1 MAEPVQPSAVERSTI
16 RKIYLRLLPLLFL
29 AYFVC
34 YLDRI
39 NVGFAALTMNKELG
53 FNATIFAFGASAF
66 FWGYCLFEVPSNIVL
81 EKVGARLWIA
91 RIMITWGLLSGCTAF
106 ATGATTFAVV
116 RCLLGIAEAGFFP
129 GMILFFT
136 FWFPGRYRGRVVGWF
151 MTAIPV
157 SIALG
162 APISTGLMELDGLLG
177 MAGWRWMFIGE
188 AVPAVLLGIGV
199 FIFVRDRPAR
209 ASWLTAEERDWLAG
223 ELQAERH
230 AVDAVRVYSLLQSLI
245 NPRVLAL
252 AVIYLGIATAGVG
265 LVIFL
270 PQMIK
275 QLGLSLMMIGVATA
289 VPYVIGTIGMIIWG
303 FVTDRMNE
311 RRWNLFFACLASA
324 IGLLIAGVLHGSL
337 WALAGLSVATVGFYG
352 MKTPFWPLPST
363 FLSGTAAA
371 AGIAAINSL
380 GNLGGLIGPNVVG
393 LLKDATGSFESGLYA
408 LAGFALLS
416 AVVTLVAVREPSRA
430 VTAPLRA
437 TQTIG

>member
-1 MAEPVQPSAVERSTI
+1 MVASATPLLAPSAVERSTI

-53 FNATIFAFGASAF
+53 FNASIFAFGATAF
-66 FWGYCLFEVPSNIVL
+66 FWGYCLFEIPSNIVL

-91 RIMITWGLLSGCTAF
+91 RIMVTWGLLSGATAF
-106 ATGATTFAVV
+106 ATGATSFAIV
-116 RCLLGIAEAGFFP
+116 RCLLGVAEAGFFP

-162 APISTGLMELDGLLG
+162 APISTALLELDGLLG
-177 MAGWRWMFIGE
+177 MSGWRWMFIGE
-188 AVPAVLLGIGV
+188 AVPAVLLGICV
-199 FIFVRDRPAR
+199 LIFVRDRPAKAR
-209 ASWLTAEERDWLAG
+209 WLTQEERDWLTA
-223 ELQAERH
+223 ELAAERQ
-230 AVDAVRVYSLLQSLI
+230 AVEAVRVYSLMQSLI

-252 AVIYLGIATAGVG
+252 AVIYLGIATASVG

-275 QLGLSLMMIGVATA
+275 QLGLSLMMIGFATA
-289 VPYVIGTIGMIIWG
+289 VPYVVGTLGMIIWG
-303 FVTDRMNE
+303 FVTDRMSE

-324 IGLLIAGVLHGSL
+324 VGLLIAGLLHGSL
-337 WALAGLSVATVGFYG
+337 WA
-352 MKTPFWPLPST
+352 
-363 FLSGTAAA
+363 
-371 AGIAAINSL
+371 
-380 GNLGGLIGPNVVG
+380 
-393 LLKDATGSFESGLYA
+393 
-408 LAGFALLS
+408 
-416 AVVTLVAVREPSRA
+416 
-430 VTAPLRA
+430 
-437 TQTIG
+437 